1 MVKLKPKRMR
11 KKLKHLRLKHRLC
24 SGQEVFRCDPALNAN
39 CKKTA
44 CKYNKSI
51 PPEDRICELTLNP
64 DYRLRHGQKAKMFR
78 KEVYE

>member
-1 MVKLKPKRMR
+1 MR
-11 KKLKHLRLKHRLC
+11 KKLKRRLSDGR
-24 SGQEVFRCDPALNAN
+24 EVFRCDPALNVK

-51 PPEDRICELTLNP
+51 PPEGRVCELTLNP